1 MTVIGGGQVAGYRPE
16 GRDLVL
22 LTADGQ
28 AWSVPGPVDAR
39 VWQALAQ
46 AHVAVAPARD
56 APDTSSTLLWIA
68 VGAGVVVGLVYFL
81 RKSRGGAYGNIFALR
96 GTKARPI
103 ETADKARFTDVG
115 GNRQAVELLADL
127 VDFLRAPQRWLA
139 AGLRIPRGI
148 LLVGPPGTGKTL
160 LARAVAGETQAAFF
174 YTSAAEFVEMFVGI
188 GAARVRGTFE
198 KAAAQ
203 QPAVIFIDELDA
215 IGRRRG
221 SGSGTVHE
229 EREQTLNQLLVML
242 DGIERHKR
250 LVVMAAT
257 NRPDI
262 LDPALLRSG
271 RFDRVLRL
279 ETPKLAERIEILKIH
294 TRNKPLDA
302 RVSLDGI
309 AGQTD
314 GFSGAD
320 LESLANGAGLL
331 AVRRTRNDA
340 SANGSALAI
349 TMDDFARAL
358 EDMTKTNRRF
368 DRLDSILVESV
379 SQFAEPTGRAHVR
392 ATLSTGAVVEGEV
405 LWMNATHIKLR
416 AAGGAEIVV
425 AKERVAQLEPLAGT
439 ESAPVGDVVP
449 DRWAGQN
456 LDTG

>member
-1 MTVIGGGQVAGYRPE
+1 MNVGASCESEGRDHFDLGRAAGVVFFALLHRDQGTPGTPISADQALTVIRGGQVAEYRTE

-22 LTADGQ
+22 LTSDGQ
-28 AWSVPGPVDAR
+28 AWSVPGPADAR

-56 APDTSSTLLWIA
+56 GADASSTLLWIA
-68 VGAGVVVGLVYFL
+68 VGAGVVVGLVYLL

-229 EREQTLNQLLVML
+229 EREQTFNQLLVML

-279 ETPKLAERIEILKIH
+279 ETPKLAERIEILKIRASASPWMPACRW
-294 TRNKPLDA
+294 T
-302 RVSLDGI
+302 
-309 AGQTD
+309 
-314 GFSGAD
+314 
-320 LESLANGAGLL
+320 ESPA
-331 AVRRTRNDA
+331 RRTA
-340 SANGSALAI
+340 SAAPIWNRSRTGPVCWRCA
-349 TMDDFARAL
+349 AR
-358 EDMTKTNRRF
+358 
-368 DRLDSILVESV
+368 
-379 SQFAEPTGRAHVR
+379 
-392 ATLSTGAVVEGEV
+392 
-405 LWMNATHIKLR
+405 
-416 AAGGAEIVV
+416 
-425 AKERVAQLEPLAGT
+425 GT
-439 ESAPVGDVVP
+439 TPPRTAPG
-449 DRWAGQN
+449 
-456 LDTG
+456 